1 MSASDSLALRSGSN
15 AIQGETML
23 QTQYVQSLGNNLVL
37 KHATVEDA
45 PRLNAFNAMI
55 FDPYVGVQTEAIML
69 HHPTIRPENFIYI
82 EDESTGQIVSSL
94 CLLPWRW
101 RFDEIELKMGE
112 MGIVGTLPE
121 YRNRGLIRTLVNH
134 LKEMLAEGEYDL
146 SQIGGIPYYYRQFG
160 YEYALPLEGYW
171 HLPLYHIPSAAEN
184 APAYTFRDA
193 TTDDIPTLMEMYEGA
208 SRDLNISAV
217 REPEVWRY
225 QIEHKAETDSG
236 AYALLMVDPSGKVAG
251 YVRLKKFGVG
261 SGLIVCEASHF
272 AFSDVP
278 ALFRRLKEIAVE
290 RGKDPYIRFALPP
303 SAVLTQAAK
312 AWGAQ
317 FDGYYAWQIHI
328 PHIARLLRT
337 MIPLFERRIAA
348 SPFAGLTQSVR
359 INLYRQAYEMI
370 FENGTIT
377 AVNSIGFQDW
387 VGMICMPPDAFTQL
401 VMGYRTAE
409 ELREIFPDMMA
420 WGESRNLLAV
430 LFPKTNAYIH
440 MIY

>member
-1 MSASDSLALRSGSN
+1 
-15 AIQGETML
+15 ML
-23 QTQYVQSLGNNLVL
+23 QTQYVKSLGNNLVL

-55 FDPYVGVQTEAIML
+55 HDPYVGVQTEAMML

-112 MGIVGTLPE
+112 MAIVGTLPE
-121 YRNRGLIRTLVNH
+121 YRHRGLVRTLVNH
-134 LKEMLAEGEYDL
+134 FKECLAEDEYDL
-146 SQIGGIPYYYRQFG
+146 SLLGGIPYYYRQFG

-193 TTDDIPTLMEMYEGA
+193 ATDDIPTLMEMYEA
-208 SRDLNISAV
+208 ATRDLNISTV

-236 AYALLMVDPSGKVAG
+236 AYALLMVDPSGKLAG
-251 YVRLKKFGVG
+251 YVRLKKFGHG

-272 AFSDVP
+272 AFRDVP
-278 ALFRRLKEIAVE
+278 ALFHRLKEIAVE
-290 RGKDPYIRFALPP
+290 RGKDSYIRFALPP

-328 PHIARLLRT
+328 PDVARLLRT

-348 SPFAGLTQSVR
+348 SPFAGLTQKVR

-387 VGMICMPPDAFTQL
+387 AGMICIPPDAFTQL

>member
-1 MSASDSLALRSGSN
+1 
-15 AIQGETML
+15 ML
-23 QTQYVQSLGNNLVL
+23 QTQVARTLGNNLVL
-37 KHATVEDA
+37 KHATVEDT
-45 PRLNAFNAMI
+45 PRLNAFNALI
-55 FDPYVGVQTEAIML
+55 FDPYIGVQTEAMML

-82 EDESTGQIVSSL
+82 EDATTGQIVSSL
-94 CLLPWRW
+94 GLLPWRW

-112 MGIVGTLPE
+112 MAIVGTLPE
-121 YRNRGLIRTLVNH
+121 YRRRGLVRTLVNH
-134 LKEMLAEGEYDL
+134 LKGCLAADGYDL
-146 SQIGGIPYYYRQFG
+146 SFLGGIPYYYRQFG

-171 HLPLYHIPSAAEN
+171 HLPLYQIPSAAEN

-193 TTDDIPTLMEMYEGA
+193 AIDDIPTLMEMYEA
-208 SRDLNISAV
+208 ATRDLNIATV
-217 REPEVWRY
+217 REAEVWRY
-225 QIEHKAETDSG
+225 QIEHKAATDSG
-236 AYALLMVDPSGKVAG
+236 AYALLMVDPSGKLAG

-272 AFSDVP
+272 AFRDVP
-278 ALFRRLKEIAVE
+278 ALFQRLKEIAVE
-290 RGKDPYIRFALPP
+290 RGIDSYIRFALPP

-328 PHIARLLRT
+328 PDVARLLRT
-337 MIPLFERRIAA
+337 MTPLFERRIAS
-348 SPFAGLTQSVR
+348 SPFAGRSQTVR
-359 INLYRQAYEMI
+359 INVYRQAYEMI

-377 AVNSIGFQDW
+377 AVNSMGFQDW
-387 VGMICMPPDAFTQL
+387 AGMLCIPPDAFTQL

-409 ELREIFPDMMA
+409 ELRDIFPDLMA
-420 WGESRNLLAV
+420 WGEARSLLAV

>member
-1 MSASDSLALRSGSN
+1 
-15 AIQGETML
+15 ML
-23 QTQYVQSLGNNLVL
+23 QTQYVQTLGNHLVL
-37 KHATVEDA
+37 KHATGEDA

-55 FDPYVGVQTEAIML
+55 HDPYVGVQVEAMML
-69 HHPTIRPENFIYI
+69 HHPTIHPENFIYI

-121 YRNRGLIRTLVNH
+121 YRHRGLVRTLVSH
-134 LKEMLAEGEYDL
+134 LKKCLAVDEYDL
-146 SQIGGIPYYYRQFG
+146 SFLGGIPYYYRQFG

-171 HLPLYHIPSAAEN
+171 HLPLYQIPSAAEN
-184 APAYTFRDA
+184 APAFSGRKRILNGSAPAYTFRDA
-193 TTDDIPTLMEMYEGA
+193 TIDDIPTLMEMYEVA
-208 SRDLNISAV
+208 NRDLNISAV
-217 REPEVWRY
+217 RELEVWRY
-225 QIEHKAETDSG
+225 QIEHKAEADSG
-236 AYALLMVDPSGKVAG
+236 AYALLMVDPSGKLAG
-251 YVRLKKFGVG
+251 YVRLKSFGVG

-272 AFSDVP
+272 AYNDIP

-290 RGKDPYIRFALPP
+290 CGKDPYIRFALPP

-328 PHIARLLRT
+328 PDVARLLRT

-348 SPFAGLTQSVR
+348 SPFAGMTQNVR
-359 INLYRQAYEMI
+359 LNLYRQAYEMV
-370 FENGTIT
+370 FEKGIIT
-377 AVNSIGFQDW
+377 AVNAIGFQNW
-387 VGMICMPPDAFTQL
+387 AGMIGIPPDAFTQL

-409 ELREIFPDMMA
+409 ELRDIFPDLMA
-420 WGESRNLLAV
+420 WGGSRNLLAV